1 MAGFRAIISVAVLID
16 KLSEIERSIG
26 AETDQT
32 IRNQVIDAQDCAL
45 RVQAEIAEMLRIES
59 IQEAVRF
66 VPEVFWEEPSTV
78 SGWRRALAAIVP
90 VAAVSP
96 LWRR

>member
-1 MAGFRAIISVAVLID
+1 MMSVAVLID

-26 AETDQT
+26 VETDQT

-45 RVQAEIAEMLRIES
+45 RVQAEIVEMLRIES
-59 IQEAVRF
+59 IQDAVRI
-66 VPEVFWEEPSTV
+66 VPDVFMEASLPR
-78 SGWRRALAAIVP
+78 SGWRGAFAAILP
-90 VAAVSP
+90 LTTLSP